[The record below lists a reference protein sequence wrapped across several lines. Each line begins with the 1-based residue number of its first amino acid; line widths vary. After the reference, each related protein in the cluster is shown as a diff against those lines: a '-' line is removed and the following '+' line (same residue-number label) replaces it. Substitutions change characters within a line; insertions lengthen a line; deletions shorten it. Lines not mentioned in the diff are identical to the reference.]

1 MNPKQYLTKIIT
13 YRRALRR
20 IEMHI
25 EELYESA
32 SGVRAITYDKDKV
45 QSSPENRIEK
55 VMAEIDSEKRQW
67 DKLHAKYERELRKRV
82 DMIARLDHADHVEIL
97 MLRYV
102 ETDVSGHVLTFRRIA
117 DRMHISEDRAKHL
130 HGEALQ
136 AFGRRYK
143 S

>member
-1 MNPKQYLTKIIT
+1 MNPKQYLAKISI
-13 YRRALRR
+13 YRRTLRR

-25 EELYESA
+25 EELYARA
-32 SGVRAITYDKDKV
+32 SGVKAVTYDGDKV
-45 QSSPENRIEK
+45 QSSPENRLEK
-55 VMAEIDSEKRQW
+55 VMAEIDNEKRQW
-67 DKLHAKYERELRKRV
+67 NKLHAKYERELRKRV

-102 ETDVSGHVLTFRRIA
+102 ETDAAGRSLTFRRIA
-117 DRMHISEDRAKHL
+117 DRMHLSEDRVKHL